1 MEIEMQKA
9 KTERA
14 NRICDQIQRDLATLI
29 PREVADPAAGMVT
42 ITGVEITPDYAHATV
57 HFTSIGSTP
66 EASTAALN
74 RAAPILHER
83 IFKLLHIHTV
93 PRLHFV
99 YDESVEKGFEMD
111 QLIRQAREEDAEK
124 IKE

>member
-1 MEIEMQKA
+1 MKKESTI
-9 KTERA
+9 RA
-14 NRICDQIQRDLATLI
+14 DRICDQIKRDLSELI
-29 PREVADPAAGMVT
+29 PREIADPAVGMVT

-57 HFTSIGSTP
+57 HFTSMGSTP
-66 EASTAALN
+66 EASANALN
-74 RAAPILHER
+74 KNAQRLYDR

-99 YDESVEKGFEMD
+99 YDESVEKGFAMD
-111 QLIRQAREEDAEK
+111 QLIKEARADDAKK